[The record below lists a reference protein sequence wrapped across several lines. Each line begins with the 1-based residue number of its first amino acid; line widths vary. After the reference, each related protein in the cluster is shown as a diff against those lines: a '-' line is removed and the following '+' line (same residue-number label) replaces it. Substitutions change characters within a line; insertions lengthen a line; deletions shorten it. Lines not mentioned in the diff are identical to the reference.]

1 MKERHLG
8 TDLLFDEDGDL
19 TVNRTGDLA
28 LAVGRK
34 CLLQDIRDRLQTL
47 PGDLFAH
54 PDWGCGVGK
63 LLGALDT
70 PLSRVLAIRY
80 IRYALESDPRVEDN
94 TIAILDFFNDL
105 AKGCHVIAITLH
117 WNDVHGWEKW
127 SKKRPLHESFSGEVI
142 NPAAAANPGER
153 WVEEARVVDCDDEWS
168 RLGHA
173 FGMNDAQSKKH
184 PGEEL

>member
-94 TIAILDFFNDL
+94 TIAITPLVFTAEEKRFQIRFTPVGAAMPEILVWGFGINDL
-105 AKGCHVIAITLH
+105 SL
-117 WNDVHGWEKW
+117 
-127 SKKRPLHESFSGEVI
+127 L
-142 NPAAAANPGER
+142 
-153 WVEEARVVDCDDEWS
+153 
-168 RLGHA
+168 
-173 FGMNDAQSKKH
+173 
-184 PGEEL
+184 